1 LNSALKVW
9 EKLQQT
15 KSEIRFLVHDSVL
28 IDLSD
33 EDKAIL
39 PELIDT
45 FSQTPLGSYKVGVN
59 IGRDYGQMRKM
70 K

>member
-1 LNSALKVW
+1 MDAT
-9 EKLQQT
+9 E
-15 KSEIRFLVHDSVL
+15 
-28 IDLSD
+28 

-39 PELIDT
+39 PELIET
-45 FSQTPLGSYKVGVN
+45 FSNTPLGHYKVGVN